1 MNVSNINLG
10 VDTDYAKVEISHS

>member
-10 VDTDYAKVEISHS
+10 ADTDYAKVEISHS